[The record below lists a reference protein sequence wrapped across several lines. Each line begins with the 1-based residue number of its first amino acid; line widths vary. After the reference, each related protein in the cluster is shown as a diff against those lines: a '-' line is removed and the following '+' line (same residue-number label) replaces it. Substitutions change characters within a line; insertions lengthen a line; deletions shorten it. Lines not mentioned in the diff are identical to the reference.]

1 MYFPLAV
8 LACLLVTYT
17 CHTIDRRMRK
27 LAILYANHTAF
38 INAAEV
44 IYREKMKEVCD
55 RLCYS
60 RPQKLSH

>member
-1 MYFPLAV
+1 MYFHIAL

-17 CHTIDRRMRK
+17 WHTIDRHMRK
-27 LAILYANHTAF
+27 LPILYANHTAF

-44 IYREKMKEVCD
+44 IYREKMKKVCD

-60 RPQKLSH
+60 RPQK